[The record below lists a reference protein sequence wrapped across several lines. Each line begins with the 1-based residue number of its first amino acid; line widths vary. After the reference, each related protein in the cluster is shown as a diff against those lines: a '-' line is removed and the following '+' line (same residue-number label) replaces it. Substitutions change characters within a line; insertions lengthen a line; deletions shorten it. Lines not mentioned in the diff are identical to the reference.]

1 MTSTNAIRAED
12 FIESIGVNIHT
23 GYLDTPYGDVSSIL
37 ASLEYLGIDNV
48 RDTTS
53 WPETQEDRLAT
64 LGEAGIKLDLVTG
77 VQGDDYDSQFAMV
90 EALAAY
96 VRSVEGPNEVNY
108 WTVTY
113 NGETGISAAQA
124 MQEAI
129 YDFVKSSSALSDA
142 VVVNFTVAA
151 SDEATFSSYGDNS
164 ASADYGAAHIYYGY
178 GATPYSVL
186 ETYVAM
192 ANLMDPDD
200 PMYVT
205 ESGYPT
211 LTTGAGNQGV
221 DETVQ
226 AKYTLDLL
234 LDAYSLGIAVTY
246 IYELFDSF
254 EDSDGTNQEAHY
266 GLFDYDGTAKEAA
279 VALHNLTTIL
289 SDTSDTAE
297 SFTTGTLDY
306 TVENLPSS
314 GHSLLFEKSDGIY
327 ELAIWNEQQIW
338 DSTTNTEI
346 ATEATTVTVSLG
358 QVFATVTVYD
368 PLEGTDAIATYS
380 NVSSISVS
388 INDHPLIIELSGADG
403 TTTLTASATT
413 ASAVTSATSATLAS
427 GDTDLTL
434 TGTDAIAGVG
444 NALGNTITANDAGD
458 TLSGMAGNDTLI
470 GGSGNDHLNGG
481 TGADTMSGG
490 AGDDGYFVDDAGDVV
505 TESTDAGDDRVYSSI
520 SYALPDNVE
529 RLKLTAEGLT
539 GTGNALDN
547 VLYGSSGSDTLSGLG
562 GKDVLYGAAGNDT
575 IYGGDGNDIL
585 QGGEGT
591 DTMVGG
597 AGDDSYTV
605 DDAGDVVT
613 EAADEGD
620 DRVYSSISYTLPD
633 NVERL
638 KLTAEGLTGTGNAL
652 ANILYG
658 SSGSDTLQ
666 GMAGN
671 DTLYGNEGGD
681 TLHGGAGSDYLKG
694 GTGADTFVFQIADGA
709 GKDVIADF
717 SGSEG
722 DVVELVGFGLTSFDE
737 VVADMTQSGSNVK
750 LTLGNGDVIVFQN
763 MTIAAFSAGDF
774 AFG

>member
-1 MTSTNAIRAED
+1 MTSTTAIRTED

-23 GYLDTPYGDVSSIL
+23 GFWDTPYGDVSSIL
-37 ASLEYLGIDNV
+37 TALEYLGIDNV
-48 RDTTS
+48 RDTTA
-53 WPETQEDRLAT
+53 WPEYQQDRLET

-113 NGETGISAAQA
+113 DGETGTSAAQA

-129 YDFVKSSSALSDA
+129 YSFVKSSSALSDA

-151 SDEATFSSYGDNS
+151 ADEATFSSYGDNS
-164 ASADYGAAHIYYGY
+164 AYADYGAAHIYYGY

-192 ANLMDPDD
+192 ANLMDPGD

-205 ESGYPT
+205 ETGYPT

-246 IYELFDSF
+246 IYELFDSY

-279 VALHNLTTIL
+279 VALHNLTAIL
-289 SDTSDTAE
+289 SDTADTAE

-314 GHSLLFEKSDGIY
+314 GHSLLFEKSDGTY
-327 ELAIWNEQQIW
+327 ELAVWNEQQIW

-368 PLEGTDAIATYS
+368 PLDGTDAIATYS
-380 NVSSISVS
+380 NVSSISIS
-388 INDHPLIIELSGADG
+388 INDHPLIIELSGAGG
-403 TTTLTASATT
+403 TTT
-413 ASAVTSATSATLAS
+413 AVTSAVSTTLS
-427 GDTDLTL
+427 STETDLVL
-434 TGTDAIAGVG
+434 TGSDAVSGVG
-444 NALGNTITANDAGD
+444 NALDNTITANDAGD
-458 TLSGMAGNDTLI
+458 TLSGMAGSDTLT
-470 GGSGNDHLNGG
+470 GGSGNDRLNGG

-490 AGDDGYFVDDAGDVV
+490 AGDDVYFVDNTGDVV
-505 TESTDAGDDRVYSSI
+505 TESADAGDDRVYSSI
-520 SYALPDNVE
+520 SYTLPDNVE

-547 VLYGSSGSDTLSGLG
+547 VLYGSGGTDTLYGLA
-562 GKDVLYGAAGNDT
+562 GKDVLYGGAGDDML
-575 IYGGDGNDIL
+575 YGGDGNDIL
-585 QGGEGT
+585 QGGTGA
-591 DTMVGG
+591 DSMAGG

-605 DDAGDVVT
+605 DDSGDVVT

-658 SSGSDTLQ
+658 SSGTDTLQ

-671 DTLYGNEGGD
+671 DTLYGNEGSD
-681 TLHGGAGSDYLKG
+681 RLVGGAGNDTLKG
-694 GTGADTFVFQIADGA
+694 GTGADTFVFQASDGA

-717 SGSEG
+717 SSSDG
-722 DVVELVGFGLTSFDE
+722 DVVDLSGFGLTGFDE

-750 LTLGNGDVIVFQN
+750 LTLDNGEIIVFQN
-763 MTIAAFSAGDF
+763 MTIAAFSASDF